1 MDRFSDQ
8 GLSNIAWA
16 FAAAGEAQRH
26 EKLFGAVASE
36 AAPRV
41 AEFQPQGF
49 SNLAWAFSTAELSSS
64 ELFSAMASEIAKQN
78 RAARFNPQEIAN
90 TAWAFAKNAEGSKQL
105 FDSLAT
111 MTLVL
116 GAKSG
121 GDLTRAGFT
130 PQELSVAVSE
140 SHRPR
145 ERPRTIVASMA
156 PCRRR
161 DDAATTPSTCPPH
174 TGPIWRGPTPA
185 PIMWMAP
192 CYESSGTP
200 WSRSRRTTPRSA
212 SRSKS

>member
-1 MDRFSDQ
+1 MLGTTSA
-8 GLSNIAWA
+8 LMAWYDSRSP
-16 FAAAGEAQRH
+16 AGPSRRPSCRPRSC
-26 EKLFGAVASE
+26 LPRWLRRSPSRT
-36 AAPRV
+36 APR
-41 AEFQPQGF
+41 A
-49 SNLAWAFSTAELSSS
+49 STPRRSYETASFATRSLSSTRT
-64 ELFSAMASEIAKQN
+64 Q
-78 RAARFNPQEIAN
+78 AN

-121 GDLTRAGFT
+121 GDLTKAGFT
-130 PQELSVAVSE
+130 PKELPVAVSE
-140 SHRPR
+140 SRRSR

-185 PIMWMAP
+185 PIMWMAL
-192 CYESSGTP
+192 Y
-200 WSRSRRTTPRSA
+200 
-212 SRSKS
+212 

>member
-49 SNLAWAFSTAELSSS
+49 SNLAWAYSTAELSSS
-64 ELFSAMASEIAKQN
+64 ELFTAMASEIAKQN

-130 PQELSVAVSE
+130 PQELVRASVPDNSQTTSRRWRGVASPSRRRC
-140 SHRPR
+140 SHARPR
-145 ERPRTIVASMA
+145 SLT
-156 PCRRR
+156 
-161 DDAATTPSTCPPH
+161 
-174 TGPIWRGPTPA
+174 
-185 PIMWMAP
+185 
-192 CYESSGTP
+192 
-200 WSRSRRTTPRSA
+200 
-212 SRSKS
+212 

>member
-64 ELFSAMASEIAKQN
+64 ELFTAMASEIAKQN

-121 GDLTRAGFT
+121 GDLTKAGFT

-140 SHRPR
+140 S
-145 ERPRTIVASMA
+145 
-156 PCRRR
+156 RRR
-161 DDAATTPSTCPPH
+161 ESVL
-174 TGPIWRGPTPA
+174 A
-185 PIMWMAP
+185 PL
-192 CYESSGTP
+192 
-200 WSRSRRTTPRSA
+200 SRRWRPAVAEMTPR
-212 SRSKS
+212 